1 MRSTSGLVPLPK
13 ARLIL
18 LVCVGLAVIIG
29 TLAALNRS
37 NLPAVITRVPFAD
50 AHGPLMIFG
59 FLCTAISLERAVAFQ
74 TGGETKPRWGFGAP
88 VLGVVGTLS
97 VLVLVAGGA
106 RLLESLLSASGLFR
120 GYCGRRRWSGWL
132 RSTLRFGSVSS
143 RFRCLFNFLAAVCG
157 AVGALAWAGGTSA
170 ASATP
175 WWLMF
180 LVLSIVGGGE
190 RLELSHVAFI
200 AAWVEPAL
208 ITLSCLVLIALAVL
222 RVLPVLGYIL
232 LGAVLCALL
241 AVAVYNDTAVRTF
254 KLRGFTG
261 LMGRAMLCAYV

>member
-1 MRSTSGLVPLPK
+1 MV
-13 ARLIL
+13 
-18 LVCVGLAVIIG
+18 
-29 TLAALNRS
+29 
-37 NLPAVITRVPFAD
+37 
-50 AHGPLMIFG
+50 
-59 FLCTAISLERAVAFQ
+59 
-74 TGGETKPRWGFGAP
+74 W
-88 VLGVVGTLS
+88 
-97 VLVLVAGGA
+97 
-106 RLLESLLSASGLFR
+106 
-120 GYCGRRRWSGWL
+120 
-132 RSTLRFGSVSS
+132 
-143 RFRCLFNFLAAVCG
+143 LAAVYAAIWKRQQSISVLIQFFGCRVWCCG
-157 AVGALAWAGGTSA
+157 RARLGGWHLGCFGYAVVAHVFGALHC
-170 ASATP
+170 
-175 WWLMF
+175 
-180 LVLSIVGGGE
+180 GGGE